1 MPMFTNDYFDVGKF
15 LLKMTATEI
24 LLDCVS
30 FLCVSNSFLFV
41 RPTLEKGSFICVPL
55 HILVAIHSC
64 KSFLTSL

>member
-1 MPMFTNDYFDVGKF
+1 MFTNDYFDVGKF

-41 RPTLEKGSFICVPL
+41 RPTLEKGSFMCVPL

>member
-1 MPMFTNDYFDVGKF
+1 MFTNDYLDVGKF

-55 HILVAIHSC
+55 HILVAIHTC

>member
-1 MPMFTNDYFDVGKF
+1 MFTNDYFDVGKF

-64 KSFLTSL
+64 ESFLTSL